1 MEERGNK
8 QKESTRER
16 GDIALL
22 RGNRKREEMLMEA
35 GMFYY

>member
-16 GDIALL
+16 GDVALL
-22 RGNRKREEMLMEA
+22 CGNGKQEEMLMEA